1 MGRIAA
7 LFLFLGDAV
16 AIILSIVL
24 AYVLRS
30 IVLEPNDIA
39 LSRYLLFWP
48 FYTPLLLFAYE
59 GLYANRYDFWQET
72 RLVLKALVL
81 SLLIVLS
88 FLAITK
94 HIEHYSRFVVV
105 VSFVVMSFVLPL
117 QKRVLKWLLFQLGF
131 WKKEVKL
138 YGADPLLERA
148 IFDNY
153 YLGYIKGEGHTIFI
167 NSRNLP
173 VPRIE
178 HILKE
183 QIRQHHELYFI
194 PLLQDFN
201 LADSQILE
209 LFNSRTNLIHLQN
222 RLHDKKNVL
231 AKEVFDYLVAVM
243 LLLLFSP
250 FLLLIAGA
258 IWGNDPRSPIF
269 FRQKRL
275 GKGGRIF
282 TILKF
287 RTMHEDAEAIL
298 QKYLQDH
305 PKELKKWKKYKK
317 LPDDPRVTSIGKILR
332 KFSLDELPQLL
343 NVIRGEMSLVGPRP
357 YIPQELEKMRE
368 AKEVILS
375 VRPGMTG
382 LWQVL
387 GRNRLTFDQRLRI
400 DIWYVY
406 NWSLWRDVVI
416 LLKTFWTVLKRD
428 GAH

>member
-7 LFLFLGDAV
+7 LFLILGD
-16 AIILSIVL
+16 VL
-24 AYVLRS
+24 AIAASILLAYALRGVL
-30 IVLEPNDIA
+30 LEPNDIA
-39 LSRYLLFWP
+39 LSHYLLFWP
-48 FYTPLLLFAYE
+48 FYTPLLLFTYE
-59 GLYANRYDFWQET
+59 GLYSSRYDFWQET
-72 RLVLKALVL
+72 RLIFKALVL

-105 VSFVVMSFVLPL
+105 VSFVVMAFLLPL
-117 QKRVLKWLLFQLGF
+117 QKRIFKRLLFRLGL
-131 WKKEVKL
+131 WKKEAKL
-138 YGADPLLERA
+138 YGADPLLEDS

-153 YLGYIKGEGHTIFI
+153 YLGYVKGEGDTIFI

-173 VPRIE
+173 IQKIE
-178 HILKE
+178 PILKE

-209 LFNSRTNLIHLQN
+209 LFNARTNLIHLQN

-231 AKEVFDYLVAVM
+231 AKEVFDYLVAMV

-250 FLLLIAGA
+250 LLLLIAGA
-258 IWGNDPRSPIF
+258 IWGSDPRSTIF

-275 GKGGRIF
+275 GKDGKTF
-282 TILKF
+282 MILKF
-287 RTMHEDAEAIL
+287 RTMYENADEIL
-298 QKYLQDH
+298 QKFLQEY
-305 PKELKKWKKYKK
+305 PKSLEQWEKYKK
-317 LPDDPRVTSIGKILR
+317 LPNDPRITPIGKILR

-357 YIPQELEKMRE
+357 YIPEELEKMRE